1 MSVDT
6 QNVLT
11 QAKTSLRNRATTPSK
26 SSDKLEKQD
35 FMNLFLTQMSHQ
47 DPVDPMDSG
56 AMMTQLA
63 QLGSMEQLEKLNSQ
77 VKDLNLTQK
86 DIARFQSL
94 QFLDKD
100 VLMESD
106 GIELGRG
113 SAKPI
118 YYNLD
123 NEADKIRITIEDVDG
138 IPVYSETLGLTTAGK
153 HQFQWDGKNNE
164 GVLMP
169 DGNYNIRLQAFDGQG
184 NFSPLPIFNS
194 GRVDQ
199 VEYRDGE
206 PWVKTKYET
215 LPLSKVRN
223 INMISKRMFGNAT
236 PLPIKQEL
244 PPKGMIIDGSDEKL
258 GKTKPN

>member
-6 QNVLT
+6 QNVLS
-11 QAKTSLRNRATTPSK
+11 QVQTSLRNKAATPTK

-56 AMMTQLA
+56 AMMSQLA
-63 QLGSMEQLEKLNSQ
+63 QLGTMEQLEKLNTQ
-77 VKDLNLTQK
+77 VTELNSTQK
-86 DIARFQSL
+86 DISRFQSL
-94 QFLDKD
+94 QFLEKD

-113 SAKPI
+113 SSKPI
-118 YYNLD
+118 YYSLD
-123 NEADKIRITIEDVDG
+123 NEVDKIKVTIEDADG
-138 IPVYSETLGLTTAGK
+138 TPVFAETLGMTVAGK

-164 GVLMP
+164 GVMMP
-169 DGNYNIRLQAFDGQG
+169 DGNYKIRLMSFDSGG
-184 NFSPLPIFNS
+184 NSSDLSIFNS

-206 PWVKTKYET
+206 PWVKTKHET
-215 LPLSKVRN
+215 LPLSKVKN
-223 INMISKRMFGNAT
+223 INTLSKRMFGNAN
-236 PLPIKQEL
+236 PLPIMQEL
-244 PPKGMIIDGSDEKL
+244 PAKGMIINGRDDKL
-258 GKTKPN
+258 INK